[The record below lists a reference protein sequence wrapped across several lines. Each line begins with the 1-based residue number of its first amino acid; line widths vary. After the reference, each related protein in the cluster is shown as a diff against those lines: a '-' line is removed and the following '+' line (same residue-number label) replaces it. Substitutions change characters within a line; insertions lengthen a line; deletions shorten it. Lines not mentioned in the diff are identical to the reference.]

1 MLHNPYFSAGAGLWV
16 LTVGGMMSRASYSTI
31 TTLLRRRFLVS
42 MEVTNTDSSFSWL
55 LKWMSLQKSFK
66 VQQMTVLTSLNYS
79 HSNDHT
85 DSKLY
90 FGPCAGV
97 QHYFFHQGRPIT
109 LYRLRTDKKDYD
121 GGVFETLKLSTVGL
135 STKIFE
141 DIMNDA
147 KQLAEAE
154 TLNRTVVYVNSGGRW
169 TRQQHP
175 RARRPFDSV
184 VMPGD
189 LAKQLADDVR
199 CFLRSGDY
207 YRNLGVPYRR
217 GYLLHGPPG
226 CGKTSFVMALAGE
239 LNLSISLLSLANRSV
254 NDEALMELLNS
265 ANQSSIVLIEDIDRA
280 FSSESAVSMS
290 GLLNAL
296 DGVGAQEG
304 NVVFMTTNHVERLD
318 AALIRPGR
326 ADVKLE
332 IGLLDQAQT
341 RKLFHKFYPDAPR
354 SLQDEFAARV
364 PPHTVSPAQYSVPPL
379 LPTATTPGARCR
391 RSATF
396 SPPPS
401 RLKSRWRPSDALPPR
416 CKSCRGLLSC
426 SGFFYSSFLFSHA
439 FVLSHGCMVLLLF
452 TSLMS

>member
-1 MLHNPYFSAGAGLWV
+1 
-16 LTVGGMMSRASYSTI
+16 
-31 TTLLRRRFLVS
+31 
-42 MEVTNTDSSFSWL
+42 
-55 LKWMSLQKSFK
+55 
-66 VQQMTVLTSLNYS
+66 
-79 HSNDHT
+79 
-85 DSKLY
+85 
-90 FGPCAGV
+90 
-97 QHYFFHQGRPIT
+97 
-109 LYRLRTDKKDYD
+109 
-121 GGVFETLKLSTVGL
+121 
-135 STKIFE
+135 
-141 DIMNDA
+141 
-147 KQLAEAE
+147 
-154 TLNRTVVYVNSGGRW
+154 
-169 TRQQHP
+169 
-175 RARRPFDSV
+175 
-184 VMPGD
+184 MPGD

-364 PPHTVSPAQYSVPPL
+364 PPHTVSPAQIQSHLFFHRDDPGRAVQTVSDFLTSAQSFEKSLEAKRRAAAKMQELPRPPIL
-379 LPTATTPGARCR
+379 
-391 RSATF
+391 
-396 SPPPS
+396 
-401 RLKSRWRPSDALPPR
+401 
-416 CKSCRGLLSC
+416 
-426 SGFFYSSFLFSHA
+426 
-439 FVLSHGCMVLLLF
+439 
-452 TSLMS
+452 